1 MAKLDK
7 DTVIAAFTEAYTK
20 ANGKAPEIE
29 AKSGWYSVDG
39 GKNIRLAQLQEMT
52 DSLSGAASEPSK
64 APAKEASK
72 PAKVKAAAPAKKVTS
87 GFSVKG
93 FWAEQ
98 LSAGSTLPR

>member
-7 DTVIAAFTEAYTK
+7 DTVIAAFTNAYTK

-29 AKSGWYSVDG
+29 VKSGWYSVDG

-52 DSLSGAASEPSK
+52 DSLSDASSESVE
-64 APAKEASK
+64 APAEKASK
-72 PAKVKAAAPAKKVTS
+72 PAKVKAAKAVKKATP